1 MGFSNTYSFDMQRM
15 SYMENFTKLVEFIVY
30 LINFLRELFK
40 KNQDAQ

>member
-1 MGFSNTYSFDMQRM
+1 MQRM